1 MYRLLALALLLSAC
15 ALTDPS
21 DEWANVREDSAEGVL
36 VNQTSEA
43 IYALGVDAET
53 ATRIDIAPEFTL
65 ADDDRDG
72 VVAPGEAGALDVEAY
87 DRGDG
92 VVVFVYRVEADRA
105 AFARSIAIDGEA
117 FVSADG
123 VVTVRQL

>member
-1 MYRLLALALLLSAC
+1 MHRLLALALLLPAC
-15 ALTDPS
+15 ALTDSS
-21 DEWANVREDSAEGVL
+21 DEWAHVREAGAEAVL
-36 VNQTSEA
+36 VNLTTDA
-43 IYALGVDAET
+43 IYALAVDAET
-53 ATRIDIAPEFTL
+53 ATRLDIAPEFTL
-65 ADDDRDG
+65 ADDDG
-72 VVAPGEAGALDVEAY
+72 VVAPGGAGALDVEAY

-117 FVSADG
+117 FAAADG